1 MILLTSAA
9 LLADDIEAIASL
21 HVYDGDMA
29 KAIAVTEESKV
40 RVQPTGTRRSAVLD
54 AFDRQRQ
61 KRVAAWFKKWR
72 GKIHLDIDVDAL
84 RGR

>member
-1 MILLTSAA
+1 MVAIVDSDLY
-9 LLADDIEAIASL
+9 DD
-21 HVYDGDMA
+21 DMA

-40 RVQPTGTRRSAVLD
+40 RVQLTGTRPSTDLEES
-54 AFDRQRQ
+54 DRQRQ

-72 GKIHLDIDVDAL
+72 GKIHLDIDVDAF